1 MSKRHSPK
9 KKKKYSQPMACSWVE
24 ISLRWAMPS
33 ALWAWERMKTC
44 LLSVSCSTKHL
55 VSQFLTFSHWLRIE
69 TSENWKALNKKNK
82 IKANVGRADRKKG
95 LLSVPGWGRSC
106 LGAGAEAGSVHRFPE
121 KKRPQIIHSKVLTL
135 HLICSFARTWSCCFF
150 CEMLP

>member
-1 MSKRHSPK
+1 MSKRHSPEN
-9 KKKKYSQPMACSWVE
+9 YSQLMACSWVE
-24 ISLRWAMPS
+24 ISLSWAMPS

-44 LLSVSCSTKHL
+44 LIAVSFSTKHL
-55 VSQFLTFSHWLRIE
+55 VSQFLAFSHWLRTE
-69 TSENWKALNKKNK
+69 TSENWKALNKKSKIQANK
-82 IKANVGRADRKKG
+82 CRTSRQDSCQCQGGDA
-95 LLSVPGWGRSC
+95 C

-135 HLICSFARTWSCCFF
+135 HLICSFARTWRCCFF